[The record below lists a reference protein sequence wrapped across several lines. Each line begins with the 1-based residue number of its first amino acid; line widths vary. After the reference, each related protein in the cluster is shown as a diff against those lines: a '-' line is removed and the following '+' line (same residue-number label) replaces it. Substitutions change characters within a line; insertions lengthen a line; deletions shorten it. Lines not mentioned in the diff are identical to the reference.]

1 MIRNYLDKNT
11 IKYKQGGFEQTL
23 SACYTPFRKVA
34 NTFQTHKKN
43 LKHFRKRHY
52 PMQGVF
58 SWST

>member
-34 NTFQTHKKN
+34 NTFQTHKK
-43 LKHFRKRHY
+43 K
-52 PMQGVF
+52 
-58 SWST
+58 T